1 MSIGFQPDPCEW
13 NPAED
18 RPAREGDKPHA
29 DATVSLG
36 ADGEWHVCA
45 SCAALPVFARFKV
58 RKQMRRPGG
67 TV

>member
-1 MSIGFQPDPCEW
+1 MSGAFQPDPCEW
-13 NPAED
+13 NPAAD
-18 RPAREGDKPHA
+18 RPAREGEPSHG

-36 ADGEWHVCA
+36 AEGEWHLCA

-58 RKQMRRPGG
+58 RKALRRPGG